1 MAENN
6 YYKQI
11 EKFALLTAEEE
22 KTLITKAYCGDEN
35 AKRKLVEANLRFVV
49 KIAHR
54 YKSFMEL
61 EDLIIEGTM
70 GLMHAV
76 EKIDP
81 ANNTKVITYAAN
93 WITAYIQKAIRE
105 TSKCIKFPGNKFNEM
120 KKSKWNIASLD
131 KNIGKSED
139 DEVTLASFIPDENTP
154 TPEEEFCNKETK
166 ILLNEMLKNLKQKE
180 QAVIIMRYSLDG
192 EEPMNLSKIGTLMG
206 YSRERIRQ
214 IEKNALES
222 LRKDLT
228 YSYDYI
234 NRAA

>member
-1 MAENN
+1 MSENN

-54 YKSFMEL
+54 YKSFMDL

-81 ANNTKVITYAAN
+81 ANNNKVITYAAN

-131 KNIGKSED
+131 KISEKAKM
-139 DEVTLASFIPDENTP
+139 T
-154 TPEEEFCNKETK
+154 
-166 ILLNEMLKNLKQKE
+166 
-180 QAVIIMRYSLDG
+180 R
-192 EEPMNLSKIGTLMG
+192 
-206 YSRERIRQ
+206 
-214 IEKNALES
+214 
-222 LRKDLT
+222 
-228 YSYDYI
+228 
-234 NRAA
+234 

>member
-1 MAENN
+1 MSENN

-22 KTLITKAYCGDEN
+22 KTLITKAYCGDEK

-54 YKSFMEL
+54 YKSFMDL

-139 DEVTLASFIPDENTP
+139 DEVTLASFIPDEKTP
-154 TPEEEFCNKETK
+154 TPEEEFCNKEIK
-166 ILLNEMLKNLKQKE
+166 ILLNKMLKNLKQKE
-180 QAVIIMRYSLDG
+180 QSVIIMRYGLDG
-192 EEPMNLSKIGTLMG
+192 EEPMSLSEIGTLMG